1 MRNILLL
8 ISVLLFSWC
17 NIKNVLGNSSSDDIK
32 WIPIIRSAPL
42 TVAIPIIDGRALMFH
57 FEYPT
62 ENNFIQIYDQS
73 GQLIF
78 EDCFSTLS
86 SPDYQISLEDFSVG
100 CYTVYYSDSNG
111 QMSGF
116 LTIDE

>member
-1 MRNILLL
+1 MKNLLFLITLFLLSLFYSQNVFCADLLSDWKPVKRSLSMPAITINEEILL
-8 ISVLLFSWC
+8 
-17 NIKNVLGNSSSDDIK
+17 
-32 WIPIIRSAPL
+32 
-42 TVAIPIIDGRALMFH
+42 FH